1 MNRRKF
7 LKQIGLV
14 SGGTLLAIDSH
25 DWVARSAT
33 TSNKP
38 KRLIVVFLR
47 GAVDGLNVVIPHW
60 ESAYYDSRS
69 LIAIAPPNEPNGA
82 LDLDGRFGLHPAL
95 NTLIPLWKEGNLA
108 FVHAS
113 GSQNSTR
120 SHFDAQDYMESGTP
134 GIKTTQDGWM
144 NRLLGLSPTSS
155 PIQAVNV
162 GATMPRILAGN
173 RAVATLPVGKD
184 AERRLPLDR
193 PMVSEAF
200 NQLYSGNDALSKAYQ
215 EGRAARQQL
224 MADLDKEMMQANN
237 GALSTAGFARD
248 TQQLA
253 RLMVKDSSVQLAFL
267 ALGGWDTHINQG
279 GTTGQLARNLKA
291 LGEGLAALKQGL
303 GSVYSDTA
311 IVVMSEFG
319 RTVRE
324 NGNGG
329 TDHGHGNVM
338 WLMGGPIKGGKVYGE
353 WPGLAESQLF
363 EGRDLAVTTDF
374 RDVIS
379 SVLTKHLQLDAAKLQ
394 QIFPKYSPKQLLGLI
409 GNE

>member
-7 LKQIGLV
+7 LQQLSLISGTTLV
-14 SGGTLLAIDSH
+14 ALGTHGWAVRG
-25 DWVARSAT
+25 VATNR
-33 TSNKP
+33 NP
-38 KRLIVVFLR
+38 KRLVVVFLR

-60 ESAYYDSRS
+60 ENAYYDSRS
-69 LIAIAPPNEPNGA
+69 LIAIAPPNEANGA

-95 NTLIPLWKEGNLA
+95 NSLMPLWKQGSLA
-108 FVHAS
+108 FVHAC
-113 GSQNSTR
+113 GSPDATR

-134 GIKTTQDGWM
+134 GIKKTPNGWM
-144 NRLLGLSPTSS
+144 NRLLSLLPSQS

-162 GATMPRILAGN
+162 GATVPRILTG
-173 RAVATLPVGKD
+173 RMSVASLPVGRD
-184 AERRLPLDR
+184 AERPLPLDR
-193 PMVSEAF
+193 PQMSEAF
-200 NQLYSGNDALSKAYQ
+200 NQLYNGNDPLSKAYQ

-224 MADLDKEMMQANN
+224 MADLDQEMMEANN
-237 GALSTAGFARD
+237 GAPSPSGFARY

-253 RLMVKDSSVQLAFL
+253 RLMVKDPSVELAFM

-279 GTTGQLARNLKA
+279 STTGQLARNLKS
-291 LGEGLAALKQGL
+291 LGEGLAALTQEL
-303 GSVYSDTA
+303 GAVYSDTT

-338 WLMGGPIKGGKVYGE
+338 WLLGGGIKGGKVYGE
-353 WPGLAESQLF
+353 WPGLAQEQLY

-374 RDVIS
+374 RDVVA
-379 SVLTKHLQLDAAKLQ
+379 SVLSRHLQLDGAKIS
-394 QIFPKYSPKQLLGLI
+394 QIFPGYSPQLGI
-409 GNE
+409 GVI